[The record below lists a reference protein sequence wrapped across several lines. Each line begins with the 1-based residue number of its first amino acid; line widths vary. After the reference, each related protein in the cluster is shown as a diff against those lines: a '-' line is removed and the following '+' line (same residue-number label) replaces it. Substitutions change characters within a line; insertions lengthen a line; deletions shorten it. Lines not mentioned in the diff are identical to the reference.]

1 MRYSRKNTEL
11 EAGNSP
17 EFSTEYSLELL
28 WASGQSGWEEWSMAW
43 VRETQ
48 DKTGL
53 QRASPP
59 PVLFHGREH
68 RSCSSLLKVTDISA
82 TSSTARSRAEGS
94 GPLPP
99 PLLLRLTSPHLSL
112 SLGIWRILL
121 SHLSLSEVRKHRPNL
136 SRVPEL
142 NDLYLP
148 LDK

>member
-1 MRYSRKNTEL
+1 
-11 EAGNSP
+11 
-17 EFSTEYSLELL
+17 
-28 WASGQSGWEEWSMAW
+28 MAW

-48 DKTGL
+48 DKMGL

-112 SLGIWRILL
+112 SRDLKNPTESPVTFR
-121 SHLSLSEVRKHRPNL
+121 SE
-136 SRVPEL
+136 ETQA
-142 NDLYLP
+142 
-148 LDK
+148 